1 MTPAL
6 LAECRDRLA
15 QGRAPA
21 TVNGYLAALSHAFT
35 VAVVE
40 WEWLESSPTRRVRRP
55 REPDRRVRFLSEE
68 ERRRLMA
75 ACQASSNRFLTPV
88 VVLALSTGAR
98 KQEILGLTWAD
109 VDPGRARIS
118 FATPEL
124 LWKVLTAKRWEV
136 LKAMAGQGALTIR
149 EVARRVGR
157 DVKAVHGDVH
167 ALIDAGLLTRTE
179 ANRVAFPFDAIRV
192 EFTLRAA

>member
-1 MTPAL
+1 MK
-6 LAECRDRLA
+6 
-15 QGRAPA
+15 
-21 TVNGYLAALSHAFT
+21 TVTLE
-35 VAVVE
+35 VASREDV
-40 WEWLESSPTRRVRRP
+40 TRR
-55 REPDRRVRFLSEE
+55 
-68 ERRRLMA
+68 
-75 ACQASSNRFLTPV
+75 
-88 VVLALSTGAR
+88 ALEAFKGK
-98 KQEILGLTWAD
+98 KQ
-109 VDPGRARIS
+109 RARIS

-136 LKAMAGQGALTIR
+136 LKAMAGQGPLTIR